1 MKNVLKLLGQFL
13 IGAVIGLGF
22 VWLMI
27 WLIDG
32 ENMFSVISNGSKDVK
47 AWKVALSCLCTFT
60 SLIIAVVLN
69 FALHETGHLLGGLAT
84 GFNFLSIRLFKYAL
98 VKDEDGLHL
107 KKFNIAGTGGQCLM
121 DLPENIDAE
130 KVPYF
135 WYNAGGFLVNLLI
148 AVISVVLLANFDLGM
163 FGDAFFFMMAFV
175 GFACFLMNALPVSFN
190 GMQNDGSNIL
200 TLWRDK
206 SSRKYFYRVILMAGR
221 LSRGVRAKD
230 IPLEWYETVP
240 VQNPSEYF
248 KLSLRVNYI
257 AYLEDCGRLDEAR
270 QVCEE
275 LDALGDKFPALFRM
289 ETSVDHILLELLT
302 SARRE
307 VVARLLTKQLQAY
320 IKANLRYSAMKSAC
334 LYALALLYNN
344 DKTEAERIR
353 AEVSAHRN
361 DYIFASET
369 ATAEY
374 LMDCCDKKQNNG

>member
-1 MKNVLKLLGQFL
+1 MEFVAYRKISIGKNFIFSCLRGFNLLFLQSKTNRNMKNVLKLLGQFL

-121 DLPENIDAE
+121 DFSENIDAE

-230 IPLEWYETVP
+230 IPL
-240 VQNPSEYF
+240 S
-248 KLSLRVNYI
+248 
-257 AYLEDCGRLDEAR
+257 GMRLFLCR
-270 QVCEE
+270 IRRSISNSVC
-275 LDALGDKFPALFRM
+275 AL
-289 ETSVDHILLELLT
+289 TILLIWKIADGWT
-302 SARRE
+302 RQGRFVRS
-307 VVARLLTKQLQAY
+307 
-320 IKANLRYSAMKSAC
+320 
-334 LYALALLYNN
+334 
-344 DKTEAERIR
+344 
-353 AEVSAHRN
+353 
-361 DYIFASET
+361 
-369 ATAEY
+369 
-374 LMDCCDKKQNNG
+374 